1 MLKEETSVFTVDS
14 DDIGNVTIHNIEINL
29 SDNTPVQQSYN
40 AILSAL
46 YGEVKSYIEDL
57 LKKWIIH

>member
-14 DDIGNVTIHNIEINL
+14 DDIGNVKIHNIEINL
-29 SDNTPVQQSYN
+29 SDNTAVQQSYN
-40 AILSAL
+40 AILRAL